1 MSLRD
6 TFPHF
11 QIKRDKAPSIKSF
24 IVKWFYYTKFNNM
37 NFIWLI
43 KTFYRLSSEI
53 TFHVLRDSWISCKE
67 QWKSCLKALI
77 FFVSFFVNWNVIICV
92 WTKILRLPKTIRM
105 HQTRYSHVLRKVL
118 QSFSYIWCL
127 EWIWPHMN
135 KFGTL
140 SYANST
146 WNSSLNNSIHIARM
160 NEYLTNAL
168 THLPS
173 FSRH

>member
-1 MSLRD
+1 MCPDNLYLWEHNQEFDSKICHKTCHRRKTLSYIMSLRD

-92 WTKILRLPKTIRM
+92 WTKILRLPRTIKM
-105 HQTRYSHVLRKVL
+105 HQPSYHHVLRTVL

-127 EWIWPHMN
+127 E
-135 KFGTL
+135 
-140 SYANST
+140 
-146 WNSSLNNSIHIARM
+146 
-160 NEYLTNAL
+160 
-168 THLPS
+168 
-173 FSRH
+173 